1 MRNAFETSPTTGI
14 SYHYTETGSGA
25 PLVLLHGFTG
35 SSASW
40 DEIVPCL
47 AQRFRVICI
56 DLPGHGRTLAPS
68 DPARGALPR
77 VAADIAALL
86 RDLGAA
92 PVHLLGYSMGARLAL
107 GMAVLHP
114 DVVQSLILE
123 SGSPGLASEAERA
136 ARRAHDEA
144 IATCIEQHGIEAFVN
159 EWEQLPL
166 WASQR
171 QLPPDARQRLRAQ
184 RLRNT
189 PSGLAASLRSM
200 GTGAQPSFW
209 DDLPRLTIPTL
220 VITGALDEKF
230 TAIARDMCVRC
241 PAMTH
246 QVIADAGHAPHLERP
261 AKFVERV
268 VAFIFGRHSNSARMR
283 TD

>member
-1 MRNAFETSPTTGI
+1 MAYYYI
-14 SYHYTETGSGA
+14 ETGDGA
-25 PLVLLHGFTG
+25 PLALLHGFTG

-40 DEIVPCL
+40 DEIIPCL
-47 AQRFRVICI
+47 AQRFRLIGI
-56 DLPGHGRTLAPS
+56 DLPGHGRTPAPS
-68 DPARGALPR
+68 DLARGALPQ

-92 PVHLLGYSMGARLAL
+92 PAHLLGYSMGARLAL
-107 GMAVLHP
+107 GIAVLHP

-144 IATCIEQHGIEAFVN
+144 LAARIEQYGIEAFVD
-159 EWEQLPL
+159 EWERLPL

-171 QLPPDARQRLRAQ
+171 QLPDHVRQRLRAQ
-184 RLRNT
+184 RLRTT
-189 PSGLAASLRSM
+189 PAGLAASLRGM

-209 DDLPRLTIPTL
+209 DDLPRLRVPAL
-220 VITGALDEKF
+220 AITGALDEKF
-230 TAIARDMCVRC
+230 TAIARDMCARC

-246 QVIADAGHAPHLERP
+246 QIIAGAGHAPHLERP
-261 AKFVERV
+261 AEFVRCVLEFT
-268 VAFIFGRHSNSARMR
+268 AC
-283 TD
+283 

>member
-1 MRNAFETSPTTGI
+1 MVASPGI
-14 SYHYTETGSGA
+14 TYHYTETGSGA

-47 AQRFRVICI
+47 AQRSRVIGI
-56 DLPGHGRTLAPS
+56 DLPGHGRTPAPR
-68 DPARGALPR
+68 DPARGALSR

-92 PVHLLGYSMGARLAL
+92 PAHLLGYSMGARLAL
-107 GMAVLHP
+107 GIAVLHP
-114 DVVQSLILE
+114 DVVRSLILE
-123 SGSPGLASEAERA
+123 SGSPGLATEAERV
-136 ARRAHDEA
+136 ARRAQDEA
-144 IATCIEQHGIEAFVN
+144 LAARIEQHGIEAFVN

-171 QLPPDARQRLRAQ
+171 QLSPDARQRLRAQ

-200 GTGAQPSFW
+200 GAGAQPSFW

-220 VITGALDEKF
+220 AITGALDEKF
-230 TAIARDMCVRC
+230 TAIARDMCARC

-246 QVIADAGHAPHLERP
+246 QIIEGTGHAPHLERP
-261 AKFVERV
+261 AEFVERV
-268 VAFIFGRHSNSARMR
+268 VAFIFARGE
-283 TD
+283 